1 MRSEVRDPAGAD
13 LPATRTDPTSLP
25 VRVAFV
31 SDGVLPFNT
40 GGKER
45 RLFEI
50 TRRLAAAGVEVHVYT
65 MKWWPGPR
73 TLLLDGVHLHAVGR
87 RRSLYQGERRSIGQ
101 AVLFGL
107 STIRLLG
114 ARFDVVDVDH
124 MPYFPLF
131 TARVVC
137 WLRRRRLVATW
148 HEVWGADGWRQYLG
162 RLAVFGTVVERW
174 AARLPDE
181 IISVSAQTSDRLVRE
196 LGVRVPVHTI
206 PPGIALSDVAA
217 QPAAEPRVDVLFAGR
232 LLANKNVDLLLR
244 AVVLLLPDR
253 PGLRCRIVGEGPE
266 RPRLM
271 ALRDE
276 LGLAAAVEFS
286 DFVPDD
292 EIYGV
297 MKSASVLALP
307 SVREGFGCVVVEAN
321 ACGVPV
327 VTVDH
332 PDNAARHL
340 IASGRNGYLADVDAA
355 DFARALASA
364 LDAAPDMDS
373 RSVAERAGH
382 LRDWDE
388 VATAVHGTLMRR
400 ATRRRN
406 RPAAPLDRAFGA
418 GARRAD

>member
-1 MRSEVRDPAGAD
+1 VTSELRHLKAAGPAGR
-13 LPATRTDPTSLP
+13 PAAAGRPA
-25 VRVAFV
+25 RIAFV
-31 SDGVLPFNT
+31 SDAIMPFNT

-45 RLFEI
+45 RLWEI
-50 TRRLAAAGVEVHVYT
+50 TRRLAAAGVDVHVYT

-73 TLLLDGVHLHAVGR
+73 THVVEGVQLHAIGR
-87 RRSLYQGERRSIGQ
+87 QWSLYQGERRSMVQ

-107 STIRLLG
+107 ATLRLLG

-131 TARVVC
+131 TARLVC

-148 HEVWGADGWRQYLG
+148 HEVWGPAGWRQYLG
-162 RLAVFGTVVERW
+162 RLAPFGTLIERW

-181 IISVSAQTSDRLVRE
+181 IVSVSAQTTDRLVRE

-206 PPGIALSDVAA
+206 LPGTSLTEVDA

-244 AVVLLLPDR
+244 AVALLRADR
-253 PGLRCRIVGEGPE
+253 PALRCRIVGAGPE
-266 RPRLM
+266 LSRLT

-276 LGLAAAVEFS
+276 LGLTDAVEFS
-286 DFVPDD
+286 GFVPDA

-340 IASGRNGYLADVDAA
+340 IIPGRNGFVAAVDAA
-355 DFARALASA
+355 DIARQLAAA
-364 LDAAPDMDS
+364 LDAAAGMDP
-373 RSVAERAGH
+373 RSVAEQAGH
-382 LRDWDE
+382 LWDWDDAAAS
-388 VATAVHGTLMRR
+388 VHDALVGRAGTPQPATGPV
-400 ATRRRN
+400 
-406 RPAAPLDRAFGA
+406 PAAGVGRA
-418 GARRAD
+418 R

>member
-1 MRSEVRDPAGAD
+1 MTAGARD
-13 LPATRTDPTSLP
+13 TVTTAEPTPYTSAGSRPA
-25 VRVAFV
+25 RVAFL
-31 SDGVLPFNT
+31 SDSVWPFNT

-45 RLFEI
+45 RLYEI

-73 TLLLDGVHLHAVGR
+73 TLVLDGVHLHAVGKQH
-87 RRSLYQGERRSIGQ
+87 SLYQGERRSIRQ
-101 AVLFGL
+101 ALVFGVA
-107 STIRLLG
+107 TIRLLG
-114 ARFDVVDVDH
+114 ARFDVLDVDH

-137 WLRRRRLVATW
+137 SVRRRRLVATW
-148 HEVWGADGWRQYLG
+148 HEVWGAAGWRQYLG
-162 RLAVFGTVVERW
+162 RLAPFGTLIERW

-181 IISVSAQTSDRLVRE
+181 IVSVSAQTSDRLVRE

-206 PPGIALSDVAA
+206 VPGVSLSDVDA

-244 AVVLLLPDR
+244 AVALLRRQR
-253 PGLRCRIVGEGPE
+253 PGIRCRIVGAGPE
-266 RPRLM
+266 LPRLI

-276 LGLAAAVEFS
+276 LSLAGAVEFS
-286 DFVPDD
+286 GFVPDD
-292 EIYGV
+292 EIYSV
-297 MKSASVLALP
+297 MKSTSVLALP

-327 VTVDH
+327 VTVNH

-340 IASGRNGYLADVDAA
+340 IASGHNGYLANVDAA
-355 DFARALASA
+355 DLARGLAAA
-364 LDAAPDMDS
+364 LDAAPHLDP
-373 RSVAERAGH
+373 RSAAERAGH

-388 VATAVHGTLMRR
+388 VAAAVHGTLVQHRPR
-400 ATRRRN
+400 QRN
-406 RPAAPLDRAFGA
+406 HGR
-418 GARRAD
+418 

>member
-1 MRSEVRDPAGAD
+1 MRSEQ
-13 LPATRTDPTSLP
+13 P
-25 VRVAFV
+25 VRMAFV
-31 SDGVLPFNT
+31 SDAVMPFNT

-45 RLFEI
+45 RLYEI

-73 TLLLDGVHLHAVGR
+73 SLVLDGVHLHALGKQ
-87 RRSLYQGERRSIGQ
+87 RSLYQGERRSMGQ
-101 AVLFGL
+101 AVLFGVA
-107 STIRLLG
+107 TIRLLG
-114 ARFDVVDVDH
+114 ARFDVIDVDH

-131 TARVVC
+131 TARLVC
-137 WLRRRRLVATW
+137 SLRRRRLVATW
-148 HEVWGADGWRQYLG
+148 HEVWGAAGWRQYLG
-162 RLAVFGTVVERW
+162 RLAPFGTLIERW

-181 IISVSAQTSDRLVRE
+181 IVSVSAQTSDRLVRE

-206 PPGIALSDVAA
+206 LPGIALAEVAA

-244 AVVLLLPDR
+244 AIALLRPER
-253 PGLRCRIVGEGPE
+253 PGIRCRVVGAGPE
-266 RPRLM
+266 LPRLM
-271 ALRDE
+271 ALRDR
-276 LGLAAAVEFS
+276 LSLAGAVEITG
-286 DFVPDD
+286 FVPDD

-307 SVREGFGCVVVEAN
+307 SIREGFGCVVVEAN

-340 IASGRNGYLADVDAA
+340 IASGGNGYLATVDAVGL
-355 DFARALASA
+355 ARALARA
-364 LDAAPDMDS
+364 LDAAPVMDP
-373 RSVAERAGH
+373 RSVAEDAGL

-388 VATAVHGTLMRR
+388 VATSVHHALTAGR
-400 ATRRRN
+400 ATS
-406 RPAAPLDRAFGA
+406 AVAERAG
-418 GARRAD
+418 

>member
-1 MRSEVRDPAGAD
+1 MRSGQ
-13 LPATRTDPTSLP
+13 P

-31 SDGVLPFNT
+31 SDAVMPFHT

-50 TRRLAAAGVEVHVYT
+50 TRRLAAAGVDVHVYT

-73 TLLLDGVHLHAVGR
+73 SLVLDGVHLHAVGKQ
-87 RRSLYQGERRSIGQ
+87 RSLYQGERRSMGQ
-101 AVLFGL
+101 AVLFGVA
-107 STIRLLG
+107 TIRLLG
-114 ARFDVVDVDH
+114 ARFDVIDVDH

-131 TARVVC
+131 TARLVC
-137 WLRRRRLVATW
+137 SLRRRRLVATW
-148 HEVWGADGWRQYLG
+148 HEVWGAAGWRQYLG
-162 RLAVFGTVVERW
+162 RLAPFGTLIERW

-181 IISVSAQTSDRLVRE
+181 IVSVSAQTSDRLVRE

-206 PPGIALSDVAA
+206 LPGIALAEVAA

-244 AVVLLLPDR
+244 AIALLRPER
-253 PGLRCRIVGEGPE
+253 PGIRCRVVGAGPE
-266 RPRLM
+266 LPRLM
-271 ALRDE
+271 ALRDR
-276 LGLAAAVEFS
+276 LGLAGAVEITG
-286 DFVPDD
+286 FVPDD

-307 SVREGFGCVVVEAN
+307 SIREGFGCVVVEAN

-340 IASGRNGYLADVDAA
+340 IAPGGNGYLATVDAVGL
-355 DFARALASA
+355 ARALGRA
-364 LDAAPDMDS
+364 LDAAPVMDP
-373 RSVAERAGH
+373 RSVAADAGL

-388 VATAVHGTLMRR
+388 VAAEVHRALTAGR
-400 ATRRRN
+400 ATS
-406 RPAAPLDRAFGA
+406 AVAERAG
-418 GARRAD
+418 

>member
-1 MRSEVRDPAGAD
+1 M
-13 LPATRTDPTSLP
+13 
-25 VRVAFV
+25 AFV
-31 SDGVLPFNT
+31 SDTILPFNT

-50 TRRLAAAGVEVHVYT
+50 TSRLAAAGVDVHVYT

-73 TLLLDGVHLHAVGR
+73 THVINGVQLHAIGR
-87 RRSLYQGERRSIGQ
+87 RRSLYQGERRSMPQ
-101 AVLFGL
+101 ALLFGL
-107 STIRLLG
+107 ATIRLLG

-131 TARVVC
+131 TARLVC
-137 WLRRRRLVATW
+137 SLRRRRLVATW
-148 HEVWGADGWRQYLG
+148 HEVWGPAGWRQYLG
-162 RLAVFGTVVERW
+162 RLAPFGTLIERW
-174 AARLPDE
+174 AAHLPDE
-181 IISVSAQTSDRLVRE
+181 IISVSPQTTDRLVRQ

-206 PPGIALSDVAA
+206 LPGIALSEVAA
-217 QPAAEPRVDVLFAGR
+217 QPPAEPRVDVLFAGR

-244 AVVLLLPDR
+244 AVALLLPDR
-253 PGLRCRIVGEGPE
+253 PSLRCRIVGEGPE
-266 RPRLM
+266 RSRLV

-276 LGLAAAVEFS
+276 LGLADAVEFD
-286 DFVPDD
+286 DFVPDT

-340 IASGRNGYLADVDAA
+340 ITPGQNGYLAAVDAA
-355 DFARALASA
+355 DLARALAA
-364 LDAAPDMDS
+364 TLDAAPGMDP

-382 LRDWDE
+382 VWDWED
-388 VATAVHGTLMRR
+388 AAAAVHDALVGT
-400 ATRRRN
+400 AQAA
-406 RPAAPLDRAFGA
+406 PAAEA
-418 GARRAD
+418 GARRAG

>member
-1 MRSEVRDPAGAD
+1 MTAEAPDTVAAAQPVPSTAGG
-13 LPATRTDPTSLP
+13 TRP

-31 SDGVLPFNT
+31 SDAVWPFNT

-45 RLFEI
+45 RLYEI
-50 TRRLAAAGVEVHVYT
+50 TRRLAAAGAEVHVYT

-73 TLLLDGVHLHAVGR
+73 TLVLDGVHLHAVGR
-87 RRSLYQGERRSIGQ
+87 QHSLYQGERRSIRQ
-101 AVLFGL
+101 ALVFGVA
-107 STIRLLG
+107 TVRLLG
-114 ARFDVVDVDH
+114 ARFDVLDVDH

-137 WLRRRRLVATW
+137 SLRRRRLVATW
-148 HEVWGADGWRQYLG
+148 HEVWGAAGWRQYLG
-162 RLAVFGTVVERW
+162 RLAPFGTLIERW

-181 IISVSAQTSDRLVRE
+181 IVSVSAQTSDRLVRE

-206 PPGIALSDVAA
+206 LPGVSLSEVAA

-244 AVVLLLPDR
+244 AVALLQPQR
-253 PGLRCRIVGEGPE
+253 PGIRCRIVGAGPE
-266 RPRLM
+266 LPRLV
-271 ALRDE
+271 ALRDQ
-276 LGLAAAVEFS
+276 LGLAGAVEFS
-286 DFVPDD
+286 GFVPDD

-340 IASGRNGYLADVDAA
+340 IDPGRNGYLTTVDAA
-355 DFARALASA
+355 GLARGLAAA
-364 LDAAPDMDS
+364 LDAAPGMDP
-373 RSVAERAGH
+373 RSAAERAGH

-388 VATAVHGTLMRR
+388 VAAAVHDALVQRLPRQRSR
-400 ATRRRN
+400 A
-406 RPAAPLDRAFGA
+406 G
-418 GARRAD
+418 

>member
-1 MRSEVRDPAGAD
+1 MRGTADPGEPTKRGTATSR
-13 LPATRTDPTSLP
+13 PA
-25 VRVAFV
+25 RVAFV
-31 SDGVLPFNT
+31 SDAVMPFNT

-65 MKWWPGPR
+65 MKWWEGPR
-73 TLLLDGVHLHAVGR
+73 TLVLDGVHLHAVGR
-87 RRSLYQGERRSIGQ
+87 QRSLYQGERRSMRQ
-101 AVLFGL
+101 AVLFGVA
-107 STIRLLG
+107 TIRLLV

-137 WLRRRRLVATW
+137 SLRRRRLVATW
-148 HEVWGADGWRQYLG
+148 HEVWGAAGWRQYLG
-162 RLAVFGTVVERW
+162 RLAPFGTLIERW

-181 IISVSAQTSDRLVRE
+181 IVSVSAQTSDRLVLQ

-206 PPGIALSDVAA
+206 LPGIALSDVAA
-217 QPAAEPRVDVLFAGR
+217 QPAAEPPVDVLFAGR

-244 AVVLLLPDR
+244 AVALLRPER
-253 PGLRCRIVGEGPE
+253 PGIRCRILGEGPE
-266 RPRLM
+266 RPRLV

-276 LGLAAAVEFS
+276 LDLAGTVEFAG
-286 DFVPDD
+286 FVPDD

-340 IASGRNGYLADVDAA
+340 ITSGRNGYLATVDAA
-355 DFARALASA
+355 GLARALAAA
-364 LDAAPDMDS
+364 LDAAPGMDS
-373 RSVAERAGH
+373 RAVAARAGH

-388 VATAVHGTLMRR
+388 VAAEVHDVLARR
-400 ATRRRN
+400 LPRQPG
-406 RPAAPLDRAFGA
+406 RPAAPAGRASGP
-418 GARRAD
+418 GVRRAG